1 MIVTIRDFRK
11 KVKKV
16 FKKAGVPM
24 PYPYRYASTKYQRDK
39 WIDLF
44 WDWFLGD
51 SESMTDFVK
60 RTFGLDIYL

>member
-1 MIVTIRDFRK
+1 MIVTVREFRH
-11 KVKKV
+11 KVTKV
-16 FKKAGVPM
+16 FKKAGIPM
-24 PYPYRYASTKYQRDK
+24 PYPYRRCKSDYERHK